1 MTSNFSSTVAGLPR
15 IGAKREL
22 KFALEGYW
30 NGSIE
35 GRELAQTAR
44 QLVNTASDSLSGLD
58 SVPFAGRSYYDA
70 MLDTAAILGV
80 LPERFD
86 DIADHEND
94 GLPLWI
100 DRYFGAARGT
110 ETLPA
115 QAMTKWFDTNYHYL
129 VPELSADTRF
139 VLDASALIEDLRCQQ
154 VRGVNARPVLVGPLT
169 FLSLARTTDGSNP
182 LDHLP
187 ALFEV
192 YERLIKSFDTEWVQ
206 IDEPALVTDVAP
218 EVLEQVRA
226 GYTTLAKR
234 GGVFVNTYFGSGDQ
248 ALNTLAGI
256 GLGAIGVDLVTHGV
270 TELAAWKGEELL
282 VAGIVDG
289 RNIWRTDLCA
299 ALASLKRLAARG
311 PIAVS
316 TSCSLLH
323 VPYTLEAENIEP
335 EVRDWLAFGSEK
347 ITEVKLLADALA
359 GNIDVAA
366 FDAASAAI
374 ASRRTSPRTAPITQE
389 LPGRSRGSFD
399 TRVTLQE
406 KSLELPALPT
416 TTIGSFPQTP
426 SIRSARARLRKESIT
441 LEQYEEAMR
450 EEIDLVIAK
459 QEELGLDVL
468 VHGEPERNDMVQY
481 FSELLD
487 GFLSTANGWVQSYGS
502 RCVRPPVLFG
512 NVSRPAPMTVKWFQ
526 YAQSLTQ
533 KHVKGMLTGP
543 VTILAWSFVRDDQP
557 LATTADQVA
566 LALRDEINDL
576 IEAGAKIIQV
586 DEPAIRELLPLR
598 DVDKPAYLQWSVDS
612 FRLATAGAP
621 DDVQIH
627 THMCYSEF
635 NEVISSVIAL
645 DADVT
650 TIEAARS
657 DMQVLA
663 ALKSSGFELGVGP
676 GVWDIHSPRVP
687 SAQEVDG
694 LLEAALQ
701 SVDPRQLWVNPDCG
715 LKTRGW
721 PEVEASLKVLVE
733 SAKQAREKI
742 GATI

>member
-80 LPERFD
+80 LSERFD

-359 GNIDVAA
+359 GNIDAAA